1 MDDLIN
7 KIKENR
13 EDIFETIEDFDLR
26 VMCAINEMAHYKCS
40 LRRANIGLYN
50 DLYDAVN
57 DWLEDNGYERDILD
71 DEEIEEIIF

>member
-1 MDDLIN
+1 MDDLIK
-7 KIKENR
+7 KIKESR
-13 EDIFETIEDFDLR
+13 EEIFETIEDFDLR

-40 LRRANIGLYN
+40 LRRADSGLYT